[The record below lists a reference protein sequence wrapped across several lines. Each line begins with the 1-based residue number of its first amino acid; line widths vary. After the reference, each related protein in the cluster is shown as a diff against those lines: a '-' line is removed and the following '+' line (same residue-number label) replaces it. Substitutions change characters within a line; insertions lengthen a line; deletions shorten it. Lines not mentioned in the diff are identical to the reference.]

1 LLSLRFKADLGEPG
15 NCGPPACPMS
25 GSPTRAVFISYA
37 SQDAAA
43 ARKICEALR
52 AAGVEVWID
61 ENELVGGDAWDLKIR
76 GQIKSCALFVPVIS
90 ARTQARREGYFRI
103 EWKLAAQRSRAFADG
118 TPFLLPVIIDET
130 RNMDALVP
138 EEFRAVQCTRLPGG
152 ECPAAFGERV
162 TKLLRDEPVAIG
174 SAARAPVA
182 PAPDKEP
189 RRRRL
194 APAVIGG
201 VLVVAAI
208 AFLLWR
214 SSHRSQPPGETA
226 PALNSATDHAPAV
239 ANGKSLAVL
248 AFSNL
253 SGDKENEYFSDGISE
268 ELGNVLARIP
278 GLTVCGRASAFYF
291 KGRPVPISE
300 IARQLGVAYVVAG
313 SVQKSGDRVRITAQ
327 LINAASGFTV
337 WSSEPLTRE
346 LKDIF
351 AVQDEIAGL
360 IAKNLSLTMGV
371 AAGPARTVNPEA
383 YRLVLEGRYFWN
395 LRTEEG
401 LTRAEAAFGRAIA
414 IDPGFAEAHAG
425 LAGVCVIRAQYTFL
439 DGLGGNPA
447 ADLERASGEALR
459 ATQLDPTLPDGFAT
473 LGYVHLMSGKME
485 ESERQFQSALALAP
499 NSALTRDWHGLLE
512 ASRGRLDGG
521 LAEFEKAAE
530 IDPLWF
536 INLQMMA
543 WLLRRS
549 QRWEQALQMNERAAA
564 LRTDVFVINVSAQAD
579 ALMALGRRDDAV
591 AAARLVERNLDKRPR
606 WNSDSVAI
614 WVLVRAGLRREAED
628 DAARLF
634 ASWPRDNPMRGMVLG
649 ALGRFDEA
657 LPFLEGTCGA
667 LKLDLYWDQMW
678 DPWRGDPRFQQLML
692 KLNCAEEYKVA
703 RATLARMLK
712 EQGSGNPAGGGN

>member
-1 LLSLRFKADLGEPG
+1 
-15 NCGPPACPMS
+15 MS
-25 GSPTRAVFISYA
+25 GSPARAVFISYA

-162 TKLLRDEPVAIG
+162 TKLLRDEPAAIG

-182 PAPDKEP
+182 PAPASATDQAP

-201 VLVVAAI
+201 VLVVAAM
-208 AFLLWR
+208 AFLLWQ
-214 SSHRSQPPGETA
+214 SSQHAPPPAAAISSPSAAPGRA
-226 PALNSATDHAPAV
+226 PAIVNE
-239 ANGKSLAVL
+239 KSLAVL
-248 AFSNL
+248 AFTNL

-268 ELGNVLARIP
+268 ELGNVLARVP

-291 KGRPVPISE
+291 KGKQVPVSD

-371 AAGPARTVNPEA
+371 TAGPARTVNPEA

-395 LRTEEG
+395 LRTQEG
-401 LTRAEAAFGRAIA
+401 FTRAEDAFAKAIG
-414 IDPGFAEAHAG
+414 IDPNFAEAHAG
-425 LAGVCVIRAQYTFL
+425 LAGVSVIRAQYGIE
-439 DGLGGNPA
+439 DAMAGAA
-447 ADLERASGEALR
+447 ADLERASAEARR
-459 ATQLDPTLPDGFAT
+459 AIQLDPTLPDGYAT
-473 LGYVHLMSGKME
+473 LGFRHMMSGDLE
-485 ESERQFQSALALAP
+485 ESERQFQEALARAP
-499 NSALTRDWHGLLE
+499 NSALTRDWHAMLE
-512 ASRGRLDGG
+512 LSRGRLDAGM
-521 LAEFEKAAE
+521 AEYAKAAE

-536 INLQMMA
+536 INLQMLT
-543 WLLRRS
+543 WTLRRS
-549 QRWEQALQMNERAAA
+549 RQWEQALRMNERAAA
-564 LRTDVFVINVSAQAD
+564 LRTDVFVINLSAQAEI
-579 ALMALGRRDDAV
+579 LLALGRRDEAV
-591 AAARLVERNLDKRPR
+591 AAARVVERHPKVRPR
-606 WNSDSVAI
+606 WTSDSIAI
-614 WVLVRAGLRREAED
+614 RVLMQAGLKQEAED
-628 DAARLF
+628 YAARLF
-634 ASWPRDNPMRGMVLG
+634 ADWPPDHSMRGMVLG

-657 LPFLEGTCGA
+657 LPFLEKAT
-667 LKLDLYWDQMW
+667 LSPRLDLFWDQLW
-678 DPWRGDPRFQQLML
+678 DPWRDDPRFQQLMV
-692 KLNCAEEYKVA
+692 KLNCADTYQVA
-703 RATLARMLK
+703 RSTLARMLQ
-712 EQGSGNPAGGGN
+712 EQRSSIPAGARN

>member
-1 LLSLRFKADLGEPG
+1 
-15 NCGPPACPMS
+15 MS
-25 GSPTRAVFISYA
+25 DSPTGAVFISYA

-43 ARKICEALR
+43 ARKIREALR
-52 AAGVEVWID
+52 AAGVEVWFD

-76 GQIKSCALFVPVIS
+76 GQIKRCALFVPVIS
-90 ARTQARREGYFRI
+90 ANTQARREGYFRI
-103 EWKLAAQRSRAFADG
+103 EWKLAAQRSHAIADG
-118 TPFLLPVIIDET
+118 TPFVLPVVIDAT

-162 TKLLRDEPVAIG
+162 KELLRGDPVAIG
-174 SAARAPVA
+174 SAAGAPLGPA
-182 PAPDKEP
+182 PATDKRP

-201 VLVVAAI
+201 VVVVTALAA
-208 AFLLWR
+208 LLWR
-214 SSHRSQPPGETA
+214 SSHHLESPGETV
-226 PALNSATDHAPAV
+226 PALPPAPDRAPAV
-239 ANGKSLAVL
+239 ANEKSLAVL
-248 AFSNL
+248 AFTNL

-268 ELGNVLARIP
+268 ELGNVLARVP

-291 KGRPVPISE
+291 KGRAVPISD

-313 SVQKSGDRVRITAQ
+313 SVQRSGVRVRITAQ

-360 IAKNLSLTMGV
+360 IAKSLSLTMGV
-371 AAGPARTVNPEA
+371 ASGPAKTVDPEA

-414 IDPGFAEAHAG
+414 IEPRFAEAHAG

-439 DGLGGNPA
+439 DGLGGDPA
-447 ADLERASGEALR
+447 ADLERASAEALR
-459 ATQLDPTLPDGFAT
+459 ATQLDPTLPDGFAA
-473 LGYVHLMSGKME
+473 LGYVYLMSGKME

-512 ASRGRLDGG
+512 ASCGRLDGG

-549 QRWEQALQMNERAAA
+549 QRWEQALAMNERAAA

-614 WVLVRAGLRREAED
+614 GVLVRAGLRREAED

-657 LPFLEGTCGA
+657 LPFLERTCGA
-667 LKLDLYWDQMW
+667 LKLDLYWDQVW
-678 DPWRGDPRFQQLML
+678 DPWRGDPRFQELMV

-703 RATLARMLK
+703 RTTLARMLK
-712 EQGSGNPAGGGN
+712 EQGSRNPAGGGN